1 MNLNKVFI
9 IGNLTRDP
17 EVRTTP
23 NGHSVA
29 QFGVATNRYWKDQ
42 NGQKQSEVEFH
53 NVVVWGNLAKVAKD
67 YLSKGKLA
75 LIEGR
80 IKTRT
85 WEDQNGQKR
94 MRTEIIG
101 ERLQLGPFK
110 GDSPDKQ
117 QTDDLDNEK
126 AEELPTVDSDEINS
140 VDDLP
145 F

>member
-1 MNLNKVFI
+1 MNLNKIFI

-17 EVRTTP
+17 ELRTTP

-42 NGQKQSEVEFH
+42 NGQRQSEVEFH
-53 NVVVWGNLAKVAKD
+53 NVVVWGNLAKIAKD
-67 YLSKGKLA
+67 YLSKGKLV

-94 MRTEIIG
+94 SRTEIIG
-101 ERLQLGPFK
+101 ESLQLGPIR
-110 GDSPDKQ
+110 GDSQKPQEDNSNDDKV
-117 QTDDLDNEK
+117 DDL
-126 AEELPTVDSDEINS
+126 PVVDSDEINS
-140 VDDLP
+140 ADDLP